1 MCPSPAADADG
12 IISPSSQPA
21 VPILSGP
28 FSVGSWPRCL
38 GVGVPE
44 VCRWRYRDHRF
55 VSWLFLQWLGAG
67 DAPTAVQPQPG
78 AAAAPG
84 TVPVVIGA
92 RGRAQA
98 GVPVLLWH
106 WGTSGTWEMLPTPR
120 DSGVLELKG
129 EKGENKTLARGVWG
143 WQRISPL
150 LNLSSPA
157 LTELIFSP
165 PSPKPQ
171 LVMKPAGQKAGA
183 EIPKQRPAPHHHHH
197 RGPFNC
203 EPCAFHASHPAPN
216 V

>member
-67 DAPTAVQPQPG
+67 DAPTAVQPPPG

-98 GVPVLLWH
+98 GVPVLLRH

-129 EKGENKTLARGVWG
+129 EKGENKPLARGGWG
-143 WQRISPL
+143 W
-150 LNLSSPA
+150 PA
-157 LTELIFSP
+157 LTELIFFTTLPKTPAGDEASRAESRSRDPKAAPSPSP
-165 PSPKPQ
+165 PPPPRAFRLRALRFPREPS
-171 LVMKPAGQKAGA
+171 
-183 EIPKQRPAPHHHHH
+183 RP
-197 RGPFNC
+197 
-203 EPCAFHASHPAPN
+203 
-216 V
+216 